1 VKKKMNNETYIPSEF
16 VGAEYSGIDAIQ
28 WFQALSLELQ
38 IVSGILFVLLMVGIV
53 YLTIQLIRL
62 VLWITYQL
70 IKINIAITV
79 IYVYSIISL
88 FIILPIDLLFK
99 DKRLSDIANN
109 YGEKVKKIFFGF
121 YPKLKKKTDEKP
133 EQSAEKPEPVVS
145 QPVAPVKTIIAQ
157 PIKFHCSSCGAK
169 FTPTMKG
176 ALTTRNQVFCEQC
189 GQGFSLVN
197 QVPQPVYSR

>member
-1 VKKKMNNETYIPSEF
+1 MNNETYIPSEF

-99 DKRLSDIANN
+99 DKRLSDIADNF
-109 YGEKVKKIFFGF
+109 GMKVKKIIFAF
-121 YPKLKKKTDEKP
+121 YPKLKEKYGKEP
-133 EQSAEKPEPVVS
+133 EKSAELPKVEVQLPAAPLKVNKVHPVN
-145 QPVAPVKTIIAQ
+145 
-157 PIKFHCSSCGAK
+157 FHCSACGLK
-169 FTPTMKG
+169 FTPTMLN
-176 ALTTRNQVFCEQC
+176 AINIRNQVYCEQC
-189 GQGFSLVN
+189 GEGFRLVN
-197 QVPQPVYSR
+197 EIPQPISIQ